1 MNEYTVFALDA
12 DNEQMGDPLLVSSE
26 NLGAAV
32 DALIEYWLTEQDKID
47 NEYGVVVHCEVH
59 EGSVRD
65 ANDWKP
71 LSWQPG
77 ESVIDPEAEAERRQL
92 RE

>member
-1 MNEYTVFALDA
+1 MNQYTVFALDA
-12 DNEQMGDPLLVSSE
+12 DNEQMGDALLVSSE
-26 NLGAAV
+26 HLGSAV
-32 DALIEYWLTEQDKID
+32 DALIKYWLAAQEKMT
-47 NEYGVVVHCEVH
+47 NEYGVGLHCEVH

-77 ESVIDPEAEAERRQL
+77 DSVIDPEAEAERRQL

>member
-1 MNEYTVFALDA
+1 MNHYTVFALDA
-12 DNEQMGDPLLVSSE
+12 DNEQMGDALLVSSE
-26 NLGAAV
+26 HLGSAV
-32 DALIEYWLTEQDKID
+32 DALIKYWLAAQEKMT
-47 NEYGVVVHCEVH
+47 NEYGVGLHCEVH

-77 ESVIDPEAEAERRQL
+77 DSVIDPEPEAQRRQL
-92 RE
+92 GE